1 MLDLDTCEG
10 FIRSFGNRLICVAD
24 SESILGT
31 GESRIDEAFDILI
44 IISLRFEGEIL
55 R

>member
-10 FIRSFGNRLICVAD
+10 FIRSLGNRLICVAD